1 MAVDDVVAVADP
13 VNVDRWQLAAFDHG
27 GVHARPAIAQTPG
40 GGQETGEEI
49 ARLGGR
55 PRPHRRAPATH
66 NLRTPPPPR
75 PPPSPP
81 SQTPPAAHARPPPSP
96 PPQ

>member
-55 PRPHRRAPATH
+55 RGRADDLVDRDLLDAAERPALGTCRLQDRIERHQPAG
-66 NLRTPPPPR
+66 TPG
-75 PPPSPP
+75 
-81 SQTPPAAHARPPPSP
+81 Q
-96 PPQ
+96 